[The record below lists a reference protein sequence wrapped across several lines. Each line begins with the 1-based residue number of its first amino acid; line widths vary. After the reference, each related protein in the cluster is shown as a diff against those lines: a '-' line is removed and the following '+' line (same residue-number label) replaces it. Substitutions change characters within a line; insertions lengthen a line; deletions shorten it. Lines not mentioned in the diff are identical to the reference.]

1 MHNYALRLTPSL
13 PKFISA
19 SEDNLELLE
28 IKGTNHSYTYSFI
41 MGTIRS
47 RVRKAFLDQ
56 IRIIKI
62 YLKKTCRFL

>member
-1 MHNYALRLTPSL
+1 MHNYALGLTPSL
-13 PKFISA
+13 PKLISV

-28 IKGTNHSYTYSFI
+28 IKGTNNSYTYSFI

-47 RVRKAFLDQ
+47 RVRKAFSDQ
-56 IRIIKI
+56 IKIIKI